1 MREHGDDDHPDAAA
15 EAGFAH
21 TGKPCPE
28 AEDDDFVDGAA
39 SLNELSN
46 LHRKSLLGS
55 GSRID

>member
-1 MREHGDDDHPDAAA
+1 MREHGDDNHPDATA

-39 SLNELSN
+39 SLNLCS
-46 LHRKSLLGS
+46 
-55 GSRID
+55 D